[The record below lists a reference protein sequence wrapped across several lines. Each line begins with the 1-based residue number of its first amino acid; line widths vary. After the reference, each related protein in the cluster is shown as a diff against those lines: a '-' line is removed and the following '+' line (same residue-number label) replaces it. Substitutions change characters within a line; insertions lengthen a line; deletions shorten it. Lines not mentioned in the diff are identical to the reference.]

1 MKMMSRGEEKSSKL
15 EGKKIGEMRAQEEKP
30 PAVWMDAEVSCKLH
44 AKSLHAELA
53 LCGWREMLA
62 YRNCINYG
70 VTMVD
75 SRC

>member
-1 MKMMSRGEEKSSKL
+1 MMKMMSRGEEKSSKS
-15 EGKKIGEMRAQEEKP
+15 EGKKSDMRAQEGKP

-53 LCGWREMLA
+53 FCGWREMLA